1 MSAPPVDEPQPGS
14 QPPAEGELL
23 VVAGEA
29 SGDLHGARL
38 LTELRD
44 LVPNLRA
51 FGLGGNELRDAG
63 LDLIARS
70 SEISVVG
77 ITEAM
82 RILPRAR
89 DIYHRLLA
97 EVDRRGARAAVL
109 IDFPDFNLRLA
120 RALKAR
126 GVKVIYYISPQ
137 IWAWRRGRVKT
148 IARLV
153 DRMLVILPFEVD
165 FYRQHGVEAIH
176 VGHPLVDEVPNLP
189 QRWESQKSPGEPF
202 QVALLPGSRTS
213 EIESNL
219 PVMLDAAQSLGEME
233 SIRLRLVRA
242 ATVTNAELREQL
254 EGRELEVEIVS
265 EDRFGVLADSHLAI
279 CASGTATLEVG
290 LLGTPMIVVYRVR
303 PWTYFLGRLLVR
315 LPHIALVNLVLGQSV
330 VPELIQ
336 HEATRDRIARLGS
349 EILQD
354 RDRIREMRSHLGDLR
369 DRLGHAGASRRAA
382 VQVMEE
388 LVALTPQS

>member
-14 QPPAEGELL
+14 QPHAEGELL
-23 VVAGEA
+23 VVTGEA

-189 QRWESQKSPGEPF
+189 QRWERQQSPGEPF

>member
-1 MSAPPVDEPQPGS
+1 MPAPKVEELQPGS
-14 QPPAEGELL
+14 QRHDEDELL

-38 LTELRD
+38 LTELHK
-44 LVPNLRA
+44 LAPNLRA
-51 FGLGGNELRDAG
+51 FGLGGNELQAAG
-63 LDLIARS
+63 LDLIAPS
-70 SEISVVG
+70 SAISVVG
-77 ITEAM
+77 ITEAL

-89 DIYHRLLA
+89 KIYHQLVD
-97 EVDRRGARAAVL
+97 EVERRGARHAVL

-126 GVKVIYYISPQ
+126 GVRVIYYISPQ

-165 FYRQHGVEAIH
+165 FYRQHGVEAVH
-176 VGHPLVDEVPNLP
+176 VGHPLVDEVPALP
-189 QRWESQKSPGEPF
+189 HVWERQSGSGKAF
-202 QVALLPGSRTS
+202 QVALLPGSRSS

-219 PVMLDAAQSLGEME
+219 PMMLDAAETLSRMGPL
-233 SIRLRLVRA
+233 RLRLVRA
-242 ATVTNAELREQL
+242 ATVSDAQLQAHL
-254 EGRELEVEIVS
+254 EGRDLEVEIADA
-265 EDRFGVLADSHLAI
+265 DRFGLLADSHLAI

-303 PWTYFLGRLLVR
+303 PWTYYLGRLLVR

-336 HEATRDRIARLGS
+336 HDATPDQIADLGS

-354 RDRIREMRSHLGDLR
+354 RDRIREMRAHLGKLR
-369 DRLGHAGASRRAA
+369 VRLGPAGASRRAA
-382 VQVMEE
+382 NLVMEE
-388 LVALTPQS
+388 LMASTSPS

>member
-14 QPPAEGELL
+14 QPHAEGELL

-189 QRWESQKSPGEPF
+189 QRWERQQSPGEPF

>member
-14 QPPAEGELL
+14 QPHAEGELL

-189 QRWESQKSPGEPF
+189 QRWERQQSPGEPF

-315 LPHIALVNLVLGQSV
+315 LPHIALVNLVLGQTV

-336 HEATRDRIARLGS
+336 HEATRDRIARLSS

>member
-1 MSAPPVDEPQPGS
+1 
-14 QPPAEGELL
+14 
-23 VVAGEA
+23 
-29 SGDLHGARL
+29 
-38 LTELRD
+38 
-44 LVPNLRA
+44 
-51 FGLGGNELRDAG
+51 
-63 LDLIARS
+63 
-70 SEISVVG
+70 
-77 ITEAM
+77 
-82 RILPRAR
+82 
-89 DIYHRLLA
+89 
-97 EVDRRGARAAVL
+97 
-109 IDFPDFNLRLA
+109 
-120 RALKAR
+120 
-126 GVKVIYYISPQ
+126 
-137 IWAWRRGRVKT
+137 
-148 IARLV
+148 LV